1 MLRGMEK
8 TVFDGTH
15 KQDNRGAI
23 ADFQVEV
30 IVKTRY
36 ASDGDV
42 GAVNQSDGIKR
53 SQYGQQTEVDFAKHP
68 PLHVRVVGVKLL
80 NVDIVYAVLGRS

>member
-1 MLRGMEK
+1 MLGN
-8 TVFDGTH
+8 TD
-15 KQDNRGAI
+15 KQDDRRTVANLQ
-23 ADFQVEV
+23 FEV